1 MADSPSDGEFRVTD
15 RRRRADAEDSP
26 TPAPPPP
33 GPGSAAAAGATAP
46 PPSPAAPHPTP
57 EHGTEDRPRAPGLE
71 GLFMMLASSALMAMG
86 NTPDPV
92 TGQAPRDPA
101 MAADAIDLL
110 VLLRQKTE
118 GNRTAEE
125 TQLLDEI
132 IYDLQIRYVAA
143 MKAS

>member
-1 MADSPSDGEFRVTD
+1 MADSPSDGEFKVTD
-15 RRRRADAEDSP
+15 RRRRTDAEESP
-26 TPAPPPP
+26 SPAPPPP
-33 GPGSAAAAGATAP
+33 GPGLGAAAGPTP
-46 PPSPAAPHPTP
+46 PPPGSDAPHPAP
-57 EHGTEDRPRAPGLE
+57 ERGTENRLRQPGLE

-86 NTPDPV
+86 DTPDPV
-92 TGQAPRDPA
+92 TGQVRRDPA

-110 VLLRQKTE
+110 VILRQKTE

-132 IYDLQIRYVAA
+132 IYDLQLRYVA